1 MQQVLYIVSPIKTH
15 TTALG
20 SIPKYNAGKHRM
32 WCLFDSYCAE
42 ENPAVNGHWSK
53 LMWALVKEFKLP
65 RTARLTVAV
74 LSDYLSSR
82 AHNKLARHTTIE
94 SQCASITHR
103 YSSIIIIMWTP
114 FTAMISLEND
124 QWNLWNL
131 KTLSLF
137 VVFFA
142 LSCERL
148 FIQMDSTESRCVI
161 GLENT
166 LFWGRVCGSFDLET
180 LQAGAV
186 KGLIM
191 NAHLD
196 LPVSTQ
202 AIQLHNLHLWLI
214 MFKWNMIRDTVLCF
228 YNNIKVKSI
237 KLLISVKSKVEKT
250 KLRAVHKQHTCMHC
264 QYHTDTCAHRYM
276 Q

>member
-65 RTARLTVAV
+65 RTARLTIAV

-114 FTAMISLEND
+114 SLP
-124 QWNLWNL
+124 WYHL
-131 KTLSLF
+131 KMTSEIWKPSAFLS
-137 VVFFA
+137 
-142 LSCERL
+142 
-148 FIQMDSTESRCVI
+148 
-161 GLENT
+161 
-166 LFWGRVCGSFDLET
+166 SFSHWH
-180 LQAGAV
+180 V
-186 KGLIM
+186 KGF
-191 NAHLD
+191 
-196 LPVSTQ
+196 SS
-202 AIQLHNLHLWLI
+202 
-214 MFKWNMIRDTVLCF
+214 KWIALKVDVL
-228 YNNIKVKSI
+228 
-237 KLLISVKSKVEKT
+237 
-250 KLRAVHKQHTCMHC
+250 
-264 QYHTDTCAHRYM
+264 
-276 Q
+276 